1 MNIST
6 LAKILGVS
14 TNELRSTGE
23 KNRIYGFKGR
33 NTRIP
38 YNSAQAITKI
48 LRPDKLAKLLN
59 DDRIYLPKS
68 MTVSQFAEYI
78 DKPAGVVIKTMVM
91 SGVMATLNEKIDY
104 DTASLMAS
112 EFRLEVFPEN
122 GEFDDN
128 KGKDENLSLIRTVEY
143 DTETHEYIRRAPV
156 VTVMGHV
163 DHGKTTLL
171 DTIRKSNVVSG
182 EAGAI
187 TQHISSYSIEYTS
200 KDKDILKS
208 DLAKGPK
215 GGVKITFVDT
225 PGHEAFAAMRARG
238 SQLAD
243 FIILMVSAIEGPKPQ
258 TVEVIERA
266 KLSKTPVIVAIN
278 KIDLPDADVERAKA
292 EIAGF
297 GLTPEEWGGDT
308 PFVPISAK
316 TGENLDKLID
326 TILMHAALA
335 DLKGEINCQ
344 GQGVVIESHLDRTKG
359 VESTILVVKEN
370 LNVGDIIRCG
380 MFVSK
385 IKRIETT
392 ENKVIQKAV
401 IGDPVIVYGLP
412 DVVSIGE
419 PIIVYKSQRQAQV
432 DADIEKLKRQS
443 TKKTFNFDS
452 SKTSKENQINI
463 MLKADVLGSLE
474 AFKEALLKI
483 PQEKVKLFIKSESV
497 GELSETDIEF
507 AKITEST
514 ILAFHTRY
522 SSSIEN
528 LIQREKINIVS
539 SDIIYELLNWAEEE
553 IVKNTKHEIKVEVL
567 GRATLLALFRSEKPT
582 LQVCGG
588 EVIEGKIYSNKPIRV
603 FRGDKEIGRLE
614 VEELQNNKVK
624 TTDVKQGLQF
634 GMSLSGKTKI
644 QKGDIIESID
654 EIVIK

>member
-48 LRPDKLAKLLN
+48 LRPDKLAKLQN

-128 KGKDENLSLIRTVEY
+128 TGKDENLSLIRTIEY
-143 DTETHEYIRRAPV
+143 DTENKEYIRRAPV

-326 TILMHAALA
+326 TILMHAELA

-392 ENKVIQKAV
+392 ENKVIQRAV

-443 TKKTFNFDS
+443 TKKTINFDN

-497 GELSETDIEF
+497 GELTETDIEF

-514 ILAFHTRY
+514 ILAFHTKY

-567 GRATLLALFRSEKPT
+567 GRATLLALFRSEKASI
-582 LQVCGG
+582 QVCGG